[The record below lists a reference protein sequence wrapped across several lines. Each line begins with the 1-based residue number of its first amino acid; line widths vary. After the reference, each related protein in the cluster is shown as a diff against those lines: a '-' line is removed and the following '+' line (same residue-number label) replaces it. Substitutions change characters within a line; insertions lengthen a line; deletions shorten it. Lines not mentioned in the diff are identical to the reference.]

1 MLFIFEVVCIRC
13 CSYSVLLMLNAVD
26 VHFHVDFVNVVAV
39 LIISI
44 NKLNERI
51 RLI

>member
-1 MLFIFEVVCIRC
+1 M
-13 CSYSVLLMLNAVD
+13 LLMLNAVD

-51 RLI
+51 RLIWWISYWRCKRE